1 MIFPLI
7 CTLSFVYTQEE
18 NTYKLHFSKV
28 KTAVIL
34 HFSKVKTAEFLHF
47 SKVKIAIILH
57 FSKILHVF
65 GNEYPEPKGT
75 PQRETCVQGTPR
87 RGNERIAQG
96 DALGRLAAAIA
107 PCKGKSM
114 DAKPCILTLL
124 PFQGALH
131 RFIIPRALP
140 WAMCSLPLRGVP

>member
-28 KTAVIL
+28 KIAVFL

-75 PQRETCVQGTPR
+75 PQRETCVRGTPR
-87 RGNERIAQG
+87 RGNEHIA
-96 DALGRLAAAIA
+96 R
-107 PCKGKSM
+107 
-114 DAKPCILTLL
+114 
-124 PFQGALH
+124 
-131 RFIIPRALP
+131 
-140 WAMCSLPLRGVP
+140 SLNACQLQVNTCES

>member
-1 MIFPLI
+1 MLGTKIRH
-7 CTLSFVYTQEE
+7 FVYTQEE

-28 KTAVIL
+28 KTAVI
-34 HFSKVKTAEFLHF
+34 LHF

-87 RGNERIAQG
+87 RGNEHIAQG
-96 DALGRLAAAIA
+96 SRRRSERIAELAPAIPSEEEEDEVSALGMMKR
-107 PCKGKSM
+107 
-114 DAKPCILTLL
+114 
-124 PFQGALH
+124 
-131 RFIIPRALP
+131 
-140 WAMCSLPLRGVP
+140 

>member
-18 NTYKLHFSKV
+18 NTYK
-28 KTAVIL
+28 L

-65 GNEYPEPKGT
+65 GNEYSEPKGT
-75 PQRETCVQGTPR
+75 PQREKCVRGTPR

-96 DALGRLAAAIA
+96 NRRRSELIAELAPAIPSEEEEDEVIALGMMKR
-107 PCKGKSM
+107 
-114 DAKPCILTLL
+114 
-124 PFQGALH
+124 
-131 RFIIPRALP
+131 
-140 WAMCSLPLRGVP
+140 

>member
-18 NTYKLHFSKV
+18 NTYK
-28 KTAVIL
+28 L

-75 PQRETCVQGTPR
+75 PQRETCVRGTPR
-87 RGNERIAQG
+87 RGNEHIAQG
-96 DALGRLAAAIA
+96 EALGY
-107 PCKGKSM
+107 
-114 DAKPCILTLL
+114 
-124 PFQGALH
+124 ALVGPSA
-131 RFIIPRALP
+131 R
-140 WAMCSLPLRGVP
+140 SLNAYQLQVNTCEY

>member
-18 NTYKLHFSKV
+18 NTYK
-28 KTAVIL
+28 L

-75 PQRETCVQGTPR
+75 PQRGM
-87 RGNERIAQG
+87 
-96 DALGRLAAAIA
+96 
-107 PCKGKSM
+107 KS
-114 DAKPCILTLL
+114 IW
-124 PFQGALH
+124 
-131 RFIIPRALP
+131 P
-140 WAMCSLPLRGVP
+140 WAMRLLGLQPAL

>member
-96 DALGRLAAAIA
+96 NRRRSELIAELAPAIPCEEEEDEVIALGMMKR
-107 PCKGKSM
+107 
-114 DAKPCILTLL
+114 
-124 PFQGALH
+124 
-131 RFIIPRALP
+131 
-140 WAMCSLPLRGVP
+140 